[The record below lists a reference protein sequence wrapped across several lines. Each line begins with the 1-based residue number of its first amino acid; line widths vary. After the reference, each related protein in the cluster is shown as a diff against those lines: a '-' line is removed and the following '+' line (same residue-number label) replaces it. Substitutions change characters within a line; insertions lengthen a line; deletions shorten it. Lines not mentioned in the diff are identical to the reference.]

1 MTARISAE
9 VNDVCRVRVGSALRH
24 DKHLWVGWAVDE
36 GVVTDLDGPHAVM
49 DLGHVFR
56 DVLLADT
63 RQTSLDQAEQ
73 DHLVPVL
80 VNACVTAA
88 RALN

>member
-1 MTARISAE
+1 M
-9 VNDVCRVRVGSALRH
+9 NDVCGVRVGCALRH
-24 DKHLWVGWAVDE
+24 NKHLRVRWAIDE
-36 GVVTDLDGPHAVM
+36 GVVTDLDRPYAIV

-80 VNACVTAA
+80 VDACVTAA